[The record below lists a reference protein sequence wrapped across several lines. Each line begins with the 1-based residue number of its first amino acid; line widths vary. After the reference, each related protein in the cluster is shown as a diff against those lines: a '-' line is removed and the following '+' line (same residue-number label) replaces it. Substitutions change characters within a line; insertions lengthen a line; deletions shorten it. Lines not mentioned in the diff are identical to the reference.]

1 LTLHYKTFTH
11 LLYQTAHA
19 WRLAVDRHLKHSGL
33 SMSSWMAIGL
43 IASETRPLTQTEL
56 AQMLGLEDASMV
68 PLIDRL
74 VKQELLSRVQP
85 PEDRRKRHLVLTEKG
100 NQAFALVKK
109 RGGRAA
115 RRSAGRYRSASAGDH
130 GAGAATAADAHG
142 KYVTWPDATPTRS
155 VNGCRMKSRC
165 CRGRPR
171 RRCIRRRN
179 ASPLA

>member
-1 LTLHYKTFTH
+1 MTLHYKTFTH

-74 VKQELLSRVQP
+74 VKQELLTRVQP
-85 PEDRRKRHLVLTEKG
+85 LEDRRKRHLVLTEKG
-100 NQAFALVKK
+100 NQAFALVKSK
-109 RGGRAA
+109 
-115 RRSAGRYRSASAGDH
+115 
-130 GAGAATAADAHG
+130 ADALRADLLSDID
-142 KYVTWPDATPTRS
+142 PQALATTEQVLQQLLTRMG
-155 VNGCRMKSRC
+155 NM
-165 CRGRPR
+165 
-171 RRCIRRRN
+171 
-179 ASPLA
+179 

>member
-1 LTLHYKTFTH
+1 MTLQYKTFTH

-74 VKQELLSRVQP
+74 VKQELLTRVQP

-100 NQAFALVKK
+100 NEAFALVKNE
-109 RGGRAA
+109 
-115 RRSAGRYRSASAGDH
+115 
-130 GAGAATAADAHG
+130 ADALRADLLSDID
-142 KYVTWPDATPTRS
+142 PQALATTEQVLQQLLTRM
-155 VNGCRMKSRC
+155 GIM
-165 CRGRPR
+165 
-171 RRCIRRRN
+171 
-179 ASPLA
+179 

>member
-1 LTLHYKTFTH
+1 MTLHYKTFTH

-100 NQAFALVKK
+100 NQAFALVKNE
-109 RGGRAA
+109 
-115 RRSAGRYRSASAGDH
+115 
-130 GAGAATAADAHG
+130 ADALRADLLG
-142 KYVTWPDATPTRS
+142 DLDPQALATTEQVLQQLLTRMG
-155 VNGCRMKSRC
+155 NM
-165 CRGRPR
+165 
-171 RRCIRRRN
+171 
-179 ASPLA
+179 

>member
-1 LTLHYKTFTH
+1 LTPHYKTFTH

-100 NQAFALVKK
+100 NQAFALVKNE
-109 RGGRAA
+109 
-115 RRSAGRYRSASAGDH
+115 
-130 GAGAATAADAHG
+130 ADALRADLLG
-142 KYVTWPDATPTRS
+142 DIDPQALATTEQVLQQLLTRMG
-155 VNGCRMKSRC
+155 NM
-165 CRGRPR
+165 
-171 RRCIRRRN
+171 
-179 ASPLA
+179 

>member
-1 LTLHYKTFTH
+1 MTLHYKTFTH

-74 VKQELLSRVQP
+74 VKQELLTRVQP

-100 NQAFALVKK
+100 NQAFALVKNE
-109 RGGRAA
+109 
-115 RRSAGRYRSASAGDH
+115 
-130 GAGAATAADAHG
+130 ADALRVDLLG
-142 KYVTWPDATPTRS
+142 DIDPQALATTEQVLQQLLTRMG
-155 VNGCRMKSRC
+155 NM
-165 CRGRPR
+165 
-171 RRCIRRRN
+171 
-179 ASPLA
+179 

>member
-1 LTLHYKTFTH
+1 MTLHYKTFTH

-100 NQAFALVKK
+100 NQAFALVKNE
-109 RGGRAA
+109 
-115 RRSAGRYRSASAGDH
+115 
-130 GAGAATAADAHG
+130 ADALRADLLG
-142 KYVTWPDATPTRS
+142 DIDPQALATTEQVLQQLLTRMG
-155 VNGCRMKSRC
+155 NM
-165 CRGRPR
+165 
-171 RRCIRRRN
+171 
-179 ASPLA
+179 

>member
-1 LTLHYKTFTH
+1 LTLQYKTFTH

-74 VKQELLSRVQP
+74 VKQELLTRVQP

-100 NQAFALVKK
+100 NEAFALVKNEADVL
-109 RGGRAA
+109 RADLLSDIDPQA
-115 RRSAGRYRSASAGDH
+115 L
-130 GAGAATAADAHG
+130 ATTEQ
-142 KYVTWPDATPTRS
+142 VLQQLLTRMG
-155 VNGCRMKSRC
+155 NM
-165 CRGRPR
+165 
-171 RRCIRRRN
+171 
-179 ASPLA
+179 

>member
-11 LLYQTAHA
+11 LLYQAAHA

-74 VKQELLSRVQP
+74 VKQELLTRVQP

-100 NQAFALVKK
+100 NQAFALVK
-109 RGGRAA
+109 
-115 RRSAGRYRSASAGDH
+115 
-130 GAGAATAADAHG
+130 TEADALRADLLG
-142 KYVTWPDATPTRS
+142 DIDPQALATTEQVLQQLLTRMG
-155 VNGCRMKSRC
+155 NM
-165 CRGRPR
+165 
-171 RRCIRRRN
+171 
-179 ASPLA
+179 

>member
-1 LTLHYKTFTH
+1 MTLYYKTFTH

-74 VKQELLSRVQP
+74 VKQELLTRVQP

-100 NQAFALVKK
+100 NQAFAVVKNE
-109 RGGRAA
+109 
-115 RRSAGRYRSASAGDH
+115 
-130 GAGAATAADAHG
+130 ADALRADLLG
-142 KYVTWPDATPTRS
+142 DIDPQALATTEQVLQQLLTRMG
-155 VNGCRMKSRC
+155 NM
-165 CRGRPR
+165 
-171 RRCIRRRN
+171 
-179 ASPLA
+179 

>member
-1 LTLHYKTFTH
+1 MTLHYKTFTH
-11 LLYQTAHA
+11 LLYQSAHA

-100 NQAFALVKK
+100 NQAFALVKNE
-109 RGGRAA
+109 
-115 RRSAGRYRSASAGDH
+115 
-130 GAGAATAADAHG
+130 ADALRADLLG
-142 KYVTWPDATPTRS
+142 DIDPQALATTEQVLQQLLTRMG
-155 VNGCRMKSRC
+155 NM
-165 CRGRPR
+165 
-171 RRCIRRRN
+171 
-179 ASPLA
+179 

>member
-1 LTLHYKTFTH
+1 MTLHYKTFTH

-43 IASETRPLTQTEL
+43 IASETRSLTQTEL

-74 VKQELLSRVQP
+74 VKQELLTRVQP

-100 NQAFALVKK
+100 NQAFALVKNE
-109 RGGRAA
+109 
-115 RRSAGRYRSASAGDH
+115 
-130 GAGAATAADAHG
+130 ADALRVDLLG
-142 KYVTWPDATPTRS
+142 DIDPQALATTEQVLQQLLTRMG
-155 VNGCRMKSRC
+155 NM
-165 CRGRPR
+165 
-171 RRCIRRRN
+171 
-179 ASPLA
+179 

>member
-1 LTLHYKTFTH
+1 MTLHYKTFTH

-74 VKQELLSRVQP
+74 VKQELLTRVQP

-100 NQAFALVKK
+100 NQAFALVKSK
-109 RGGRAA
+109 
-115 RRSAGRYRSASAGDH
+115 
-130 GAGAATAADAHG
+130 ADALRAELLSDID
-142 KYVTWPDATPTRS
+142 PQALATTEQVLQQLLTRMG
-155 VNGCRMKSRC
+155 NM
-165 CRGRPR
+165 
-171 RRCIRRRN
+171 
-179 ASPLA
+179 

>member
-1 LTLHYKTFTH
+1 MTPHYKTFTH

-100 NQAFALVKK
+100 NQAFALVKNE
-109 RGGRAA
+109 
-115 RRSAGRYRSASAGDH
+115 
-130 GAGAATAADAHG
+130 ADALRADLLG
-142 KYVTWPDATPTRS
+142 DIDPQALATTEQVLQQLLTRMG
-155 VNGCRMKSRC
+155 NM
-165 CRGRPR
+165 
-171 RRCIRRRN
+171 
-179 ASPLA
+179 